1 MKRSVKLFLISLF
14 VQTQITAQL
23 KTPAWA
29 FDAVIYEVNIR
40 QYTAEGTF
48 QAFQK
53 HLPQLKEMGV
63 GIIWLMPINP
73 IGEKNRKGTLGSY
86 YSVKNYKEINPEF
99 GTKADFKNL
108 VDAIH
113 KLGMHV
119 IVDWVA
125 NHTAWDNPW
134 VADHPDFYT
143 KDSLRNFVAPI
154 ADWADVVDLNYDNKD
169 LWKEMISDLEY
180 WVKDFNIDGYRCDVA
195 GMIPI
200 EFWNEART
208 ELDKIKPVF
217 MLAEWETTE
226 MHKKAFEMTYAWE
239 IYKLMNKVYKGGKN
253 AKDLKKQIISDLNS
267 YPDYAF
273 RMQFTSNHD
282 ENTWNGTE
290 FERLGKATEMF
301 AAFTNVVP
309 GMPLIYSG
317 QEAGFNRRL
326 SFFEKDTIDWKKSS
340 YFELYKKLFHLKKDN
355 QALWNGIKGGKIDFI
370 NSNDN
375 KNILAFIR
383 INKDDKVLTI
393 FNMSEKE
400 KSVTINSRFI
410 EGNYFDFK
418 NGETVHFG
426 DKLNVSLKPWSYKI
440 FSTKSYK

>member
-1 MKRSVKLFLISLF
+1 
-14 VQTQITAQL
+14 
-23 KTPAWA
+23 
-29 FDAVIYEVNIR
+29 
-40 QYTAEGTF
+40 
-48 QAFQK
+48 
-53 HLPQLKEMGV
+53 
-63 GIIWLMPINP
+63 MPINP

-108 VDAIH
+108 VDEIH

-134 VADHPDFYT
+134 VADHPEFYT
-143 KDSLRNFVAPI
+143 KDSLGNFVAPV

-169 LWKEMISDLEY
+169 LWKEMINALEY

-195 GMIPI
+195 GMVPI
-200 EFWNEART
+200 EFWNEARI
-208 ELDKIKPVF
+208 ELDKIKSVF
-217 MLAEWETTE
+217 MLAEWETPE

-239 IYKLMNKVYKGGKN
+239 IYKLMNEIYKGNKN
-253 AKDLKKQIISDLNS
+253 AEDLRKQIISDLKK

-290 FERLGKATEMF
+290 FERLGDATEMF
-301 AAFTNVVP
+301 AAFTNVIP
-309 GMPLIYSG
+309 GMPLIYNG

-326 SFFEKDTIDWKKSS
+326 AFFDKDSIDWKQST

-355 QALWNGIKGGKIDFI
+355 QALWNGLKGGKIEFV
-370 NSNDN
+370 NTNDN

-383 INKDDKVLTI
+383 YNNADKVLTI
-393 FNMSEKE
+393 FNMSKKE
-400 KSVTINSRFI
+400 KSVTLDSEFI
-410 EGNYFDFK
+410 EGDYFDFK
-418 NGETVHFG
+418 NGSKVHINN
-426 DKLNVSLKPWSYKI
+426 KLNLILQPWTFKI
-440 FSTKSYK
+440 FSTKKY

>member
-143 KDSLRNFVAPI
+143 KDSLKNFVAPV

-169 LWKEMISDLEY
+169 LWKEMINALEY

-195 GMIPI
+195 GMVPI
-200 EFWNEART
+200 EFWNEARI

-217 MLAEWETTE
+217 MLAEWETPE

-239 IYKLMNKVYKGGKN
+239 IYKLMNEIYKGNKN
-253 AKDLKKQIISDLNS
+253 AEDLKKQIISDLKK

-290 FERLGKATEMF
+290 FERLGDATEMF
-301 AAFTNVVP
+301 AAFTNVIP
-309 GMPLIYSG
+309 GMPLIYNG
-317 QEAGFNRRL
+317 QEAAFNRRL
-326 SFFEKDTIDWKKSS
+326 AFFDKDSIDWKQST

-355 QALWNGIKGGKIDFI
+355 QALWNGIKGGEIEFV
-370 NSNDN
+370 NTNDN

-383 INKDDKVLTI
+383 YNNADKVFTI
-393 FNMSEKE
+393 FNMSKKE
-400 KSVTINSRFI
+400 KSVTIDSEFI
-410 EGNYFDFK
+410 EGDYFDFK
-418 NGETVHFG
+418 NGSKVHIG
-426 DKLNVSLKPWSYKI
+426 NSLNLILQPWTFKI
-440 FSTKSYK
+440 FSTKTY

>member
-1 MKRSVKLFLISLF
+1 MKPFVKLLLIFLF
-14 VQTQITAQL
+14 VQTQILPQL
-23 KTPAWA
+23 NTPNWA
-29 FDAVIYEVNIR
+29 YDAVIYEVNIR
-40 QYTAEGTF
+40 QFTKEGTF
-48 QAFQK
+48 KAFQK

-108 VDAIH
+108 VDEIH

-134 VADHPDFYT
+134 VADHPEFYT
-143 KDSLRNFVAPI
+143 KDSLGNFVAPV

-169 LWKEMISDLEY
+169 LWKEMINALEY

-195 GMIPI
+195 GMVPI
-200 EFWNEART
+200 EFWNEARI
-208 ELDKIKPVF
+208 ELDKIKSVF
-217 MLAEWETTE
+217 MLAEWETPE

-239 IYKLMNKVYKGGKN
+239 IYKLMNEIYKGNKN
-253 AKDLKKQIISDLNS
+253 AEDLRKQIISDLKK

-290 FERLGKATEMF
+290 FERLGDATEMF
-301 AAFTNVVP
+301 AAFTNVIP
-309 GMPLIYSG
+309 GMPLIYNG

-326 SFFEKDTIDWKKSS
+326 AFFDKDSIDWKQST

-355 QALWNGIKGGKIDFI
+355 QALWNGLKGGKIEFV
-370 NSNDN
+370 NTNDN

-383 INKDDKVLTI
+383 YNNADKVLTI
-393 FNMSEKE
+393 FNMSKKE
-400 KSVTINSRFI
+400 KSVTLDSEFI
-410 EGNYFDFK
+410 EGDYFDFK
-418 NGETVHFG
+418 NGSKVHINN
-426 DKLNVSLKPWSYKI
+426 KLNLILQPWTFKI
-440 FSTKSYK
+440 FSTKKY

>member
-1 MKRSVKLFLISLF
+1 MKLFVKLLLIFHF
-14 VQTQITAQL
+14 VQIQIFPQL
-23 KTPAWA
+23 NTPNWA
-29 FDAVIYEVNIR
+29 YDAVIYEVNIR
-40 QYTAEGTF
+40 QYTKEGTF
-48 QAFQK
+48 KAFQK

-73 IGEKNRKGTLGSY
+73 IGEKNRKGSLGSY
-86 YSVKNYKEINPEF
+86 YSVKNYTEINPEF

-108 VDAIH
+108 VDEIH

-134 VADHPDFYT
+134 VADHPEFYA
-143 KDSLRNFVAPI
+143 KDSLENFVAPVP
-154 ADWADVVDLNYDNKD
+154 DWADVVDLNYDNKD
-169 LWKEMISDLEY
+169 LWKEMINALKY

-200 EFWNEART
+200 EFWNEARI

-217 MLAEWETTE
+217 MLAEWETPE

-239 IYKLMNKVYKGGKN
+239 IYKLMNEIYKGNKN
-253 AKDLKKQIISDLNS
+253 AKDLRKQILSDIKK

-290 FERLGKATEMF
+290 FERLGDATKMF
-301 AAFTNVVP
+301 AAFTNVIP
-309 GMPLIYSG
+309 GMPLIYNG

-326 SFFEKDTIDWKKSS
+326 AFFDKDSIDWKVSS
-340 YFELYKKLFHLKKDN
+340 YLELYKKLFHLKKHN
-355 QALWNGIKGGKIDFI
+355 KALWNGIKGGEIEFV
-370 NSNDN
+370 NTNDN

-383 INKDDKVLTI
+383 YNDEDKVLAI
-393 FNMSEKE
+393 FNMSANE
-400 KSVTINSRFI
+400 KSVTLNSELI
-410 EGNYFDFK
+410 VGDYSDFN
-418 NGETVHFG
+418 NGAKVHISN
-426 DKLNVSLKPWSYKI
+426 KLNLILQPWTFKI
-440 FSTKSYK
+440 FSTKIF

>member
-1 MKRSVKLFLISLF
+1 MKPFVKLLLIFLF
-14 VQTQITAQL
+14 VQTQILPQL
-23 KTPAWA
+23 NTPNWA
-29 FDAVIYEVNIR
+29 YDAVIYEVNIR
-40 QYTAEGTF
+40 QYTKEGTF
-48 QAFQK
+48 KAFQK

-108 VDAIH
+108 VDEIH

-134 VADHPDFYT
+134 VADHPEFYT
-143 KDSLRNFVAPI
+143 KDSLGNFVAPV

-169 LWKEMISDLEY
+169 LWKEMISALEY

-195 GMIPI
+195 GMVPL
-200 EFWNEART
+200 EFWNEARI

-217 MLAEWETTE
+217 MLAEWETPE

-239 IYKLMNKVYKGGKN
+239 IYKLMNEIYKGNKN
-253 AKDLKKQIISDLNS
+253 AEDLRKQIISDLKK
-267 YPDYAF
+267 YPGYAF

-290 FERLGKATEMF
+290 FERLGDATEMF
-301 AAFTNVVP
+301 AAFTNIIP
-309 GMPLIYSG
+309 GMPLIYNG

-326 SFFEKDTIDWKKSS
+326 AFFDKDTIDWKQSN
-340 YFELYKKLFHLKKDN
+340 YLELYKKLFHLKKNN
-355 QALWNGIKGGKIDFI
+355 QALWNGIKGGKIEFV
-370 NSNDN
+370 NTNDN

-383 INKDDKVLTI
+383 YNNADKVLTI
-393 FNMSEKE
+393 FNMSKKE
-400 KSVTINSRFI
+400 KSVTIDSKFI
-410 EGNYFDFK
+410 EGDYFDFK
-418 NGETVHFG
+418 NGSKVHINN
-426 DKLNVSLKPWSYKI
+426 KLNLILQPWTFKI
-440 FSTKSYK
+440 FSTKTY